1 MYIAIAGNIG
11 SGKTTLTEMLTER
24 YGAKAYYEQSDNP
37 YIGDFY
43 NDMNRWSF
51 NLQMYFLGSRIQQ
64 TMDILRSGPVDIFQD
79 RTVYEDAYIF
89 ADNLHRMGLMSGRD
103 FDTYMSIFGLIT
115 NLVPR
120 PDLLIYL
127 KASVPTLISQIRRRG
142 RAYEMN
148 IDEQYLRR
156 LNDRYDDW
164 IENIY
169 RGEVLVID
177 KDREDFVADAAVM
190 EKICARLDRKR
201 EELETAKK
209 FPMLPESF
217 TRRVMAELGPEEGR
231 ALCEAL
237 EGPAPTSVRLHPQR
251 PCRWSGAEAVP
262 WSPAGRY
269 LTERPSFTLDPAF
282 HAGAYYVQE
291 ASSQFLAHVLA
302 GEEVAGKRILDLCAA
317 PGGKTTLYASL
328 AGSDGLV
335 VANEVNRQ
343 RAAVLADNVR
353 KWGLGNVAVT
363 VNEPAQ
369 IAVLEGWFDIV
380 AVDAPC
386 SGEGMFRKI
395 PEARDE
401 WSENNVKICAV
412 RQAEILRE
420 AWKTLR
426 PGGLLIYSTC
436 TFNRL
441 ENEGSLEGL
450 LAEAGEEIVES
461 TAFDCPPAWGVVCG
475 RVGPFRTF
483 RFYPHRTRGE
493 GFFAAVARK
502 VSDGGSRVRVPKSR
516 RTIFAPAGRRECA
529 ELSRW
534 VAEPERMRFAA
545 VADVYYAYYE
555 SQYEAVKML
564 AESLRVIA
572 SGVAMGQIFKERL
585 KPDHAL
591 AMFCGLD
598 RGAVPVAELSEEEAL
613 RFLRKQE
620 AEAAAFAEGMNL
632 VTHGGAA
639 LGFAKRIQNR
649 VNNMYPNSLR
659 IFNL

>member
-1 MYIAIAGNIG
+1 MFLWHVL
-11 SGKTTLTEMLTER
+11 KQVEPLLP
-24 YGAKAYYEQSDNP
+24 DNP
-37 YIGDFY
+37 
-43 NDMNRWSF
+43 
-51 NLQMYFLGSRIQQ
+51 
-64 TMDILRSGPVDIFQD
+64 
-79 RTVYEDAYIF
+79 
-89 ADNLHRMGLMSGRD
+89 
-103 FDTYMSIFGLIT
+103 
-115 NLVPR
+115 
-120 PDLLIYL
+120 
-127 KASVPTLISQIRRRG
+127 
-142 RAYEMN
+142 
-148 IDEQYLRR
+148 
-156 LNDRYDDW
+156 
-164 IENIY
+164 
-169 RGEVLVID
+169 
-177 KDREDFVADAAVM
+177 VA
-190 EKICARLDRKR
+190 
-201 EELETAKK
+201 
-209 FPMLPESF
+209 
-217 TRRVMAELGPEEGR
+217 
-231 ALCEAL
+231 
-237 EGPAPTSVRLHPQR
+237 
-251 PCRWSGAEAVP
+251 
-262 WSPAGRY
+262 
-269 LTERPSFTLDPAF
+269 
-282 HAGAYYVQE
+282 
-291 ASSQFLAHVLA
+291 
-302 GEEVAGKRILDLCAA
+302 LDLCAA
-317 PGGKTTLYASL
+317 PGGKSSLMASFL
-328 AGSDGLV
+328 DGRGLLV
-335 VANEVNRQ
+335 SNEVIRS
-343 RAAVLADNVR
+343 RAWILRENMI
-353 KWGLGNVAVT
+353 KWGYANIMVT
-363 VNEPAQ
+363 NNDPADFKKLPGMFDLL
-369 IAVLEGWFDIV
+369 VL
-380 AVDAPC
+380 DAPC